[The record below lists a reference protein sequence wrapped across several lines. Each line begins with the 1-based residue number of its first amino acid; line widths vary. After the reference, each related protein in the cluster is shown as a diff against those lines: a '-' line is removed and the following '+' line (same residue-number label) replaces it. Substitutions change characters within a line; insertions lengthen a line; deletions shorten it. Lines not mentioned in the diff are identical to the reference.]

1 MRLNVQGKLY
11 ALAGLLLLFLAA
23 VGFLA
28 IKNLG
33 AVHTL
38 GASMYGDRVV
48 PLVQLGNARSLA
60 GDIDG
65 QILLAVADPAHEA
78 TYAATADKAASE
90 LDAQV
95 KEFEATNLVAAD
107 KAALAEFPTHWD
119 AYRTSYHAVIAAA
132 KSGDKAG
139 AERAYFQARPPPT
152 TRSTPTSP
160 RSRRCRRPSR

>member
-1 MRLNVQGKLY
+1 LRLNVQGKLY

-28 IKNLG
+28 INNLG

-65 QILLAVADPAHEA
+65 QMLLAVADPAHQA
-78 TYAATADKAASE
+78 KYAATAEKAAGGI
-90 LDAQV
+90 DAQV
-95 KEFEATNLVAAD
+95 KAFEATSLVEAD
-107 KAALAEFPTHWD
+107 KASLAEFRTHWD
-119 AYRTSYHAVIAAA
+119 AYRSSYHAVIAAA
-132 KSGDKAG
+132 ERGDTAG
-139 AERAYFQARPPPT
+139 AERAYFAGAAA
-152 TRSTPTSP
+152 
-160 RSRRCRRPSR
+160 

>member
-38 GASMYGDRVV
+38 GAAMYGDRVV
-48 PLVQLGNARSLA
+48 PLVQLGQARSLA

-78 TYAATADKAASE
+78 KYTA
-90 LDAQV
+90 
-95 KEFEATNLVAAD
+95 AAD
-107 KAALAEFPTHWD
+107 KAAGGIEAQVKAFE
-119 AYRTSYHAVIAAA
+119 ATSLVEA
-132 KSGDKAG
+132 DKAALG
-139 AERAYFQARPPPT
+139 GLRHPLGCLQDELPRRARRRQ
-152 TRSTPTSP
+152 P
-160 RSRRCRRPSR
+160 R